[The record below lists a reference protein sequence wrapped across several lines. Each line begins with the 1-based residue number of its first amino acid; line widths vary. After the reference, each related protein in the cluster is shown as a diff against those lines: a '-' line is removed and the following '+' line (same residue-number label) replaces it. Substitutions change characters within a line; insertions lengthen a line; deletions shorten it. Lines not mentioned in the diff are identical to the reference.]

1 MRVIESFVESKTG
14 DMSACEDWIFE
25 SDAFVAVFDG
35 ATDKTDARWDG
46 VPGGRFAV
54 ETLADAL
61 GALEED
67 VSGLEC
73 VAVLTERLSAAIA
86 DWASEA
92 TPEDSPSA
100 SAVIYSAA
108 RKEVWRV
115 GDCSWGQGKR
125 VHIGEKAID
134 EIVSSARAALLSALL
149 TKGVTLDT
157 LRGSDPGRA
166 MVLPLL
172 EEQYWFRNLDDPSC
186 GLAFGALD
194 GKPVPAQFVEIYSV
208 APDEELLLAT
218 DGYPEAMPTLKE
230 SEERLKQDIAE
241 DPLRIG
247 RHKTTKGVAPDQVSF
262 DDRAYVRL
270 IP

>member
-1 MRVIESFVESKTG
+1 MRVVESFVESKTG
-14 DMSACEDWIFE
+14 DPSACEDLIFANH
-25 SDAFVAVFDG
+25 AFVAVFDG
-35 ATDKTDARWDG
+35 ATDKTDAKWDG

-54 ETLADAL
+54 ETLADGL
-61 GALEED
+61 GALAED

-73 VAVLTERLSAAIA
+73 MAALTERLGAAIA
-86 DWASEA
+86 DWAPEA

-108 RKEVWRV
+108 RKEIWRV
-115 GDCSWGQGKR
+115 GDCSWGQGGR
-125 VHIGEKAID
+125 VHIGEKTID
-134 EIVSSARAALLSALL
+134 EIVASARAALLSALL
-149 TKGVTLDT
+149 TKGVRLDA
-157 LRGSDPGRA
+157 LRESDPGRA

-194 GKPVPAQFVEIYSV
+194 GKPVPARFVEIHPV
-208 APDEELLLAT
+208 AAEEELILAS
-218 DGYPEAMPTLKE
+218 DGYPEPMPTLKA
-230 SEERLKQDIAE
+230 SEERLEQDIAE

-247 RHKTTKGVAPDQVSF
+247 RNKTTKGVAPAQVSF
-262 DDRAYVRL
+262 DDRAYVRI